1 MADGV
6 EVIKQA
12 IARDFGSV
20 RIDEGENFDTKGTI
34 LRFTSEGRAFVVEV
48 SYEFDT
54 DYASGQVRIDLHQLG
69 AVLRSSKDGRAD
81 VTRSGI
87 SLRSAA

>member
-6 EVIKQA
+6 EVIKQV

-20 RIDEGENFDTKGTI
+20 AIDEQGNFDTKGTI
-34 LRFTSEGRAFVVEV
+34 LRFTSEGRTFVVEV

-54 DYASGQVRIDLHQLG
+54 DYASGQVRIDLYQLG
-69 AVLRSSKDGRAD
+69 AVLRASKDGRAD
-81 VTRSGI
+81 VTRDGI
-87 SLRSAA
+87 SLRPAA

>member
-1 MADGV
+1 MAEGV

-34 LRFTSEGRAFVVEV
+34 LRFTSEDRAFVVEV
-48 SYEFDT
+48 SYEFDA
-54 DYASGQVRIDLHQLG
+54 DCASGQVRINLHQLG
-69 AVLRSSKDGRAD
+69 EVLRASKDGRAD

>member
-48 SYEFDT
+48 SYEFDA
-54 DYASGQVRIDLHQLG
+54 DYSSGQVRIDLHQLG
-69 AVLRSSKDGRAD
+69 AVLRGSKDGRAD

>member
-1 MADGV
+1 MANGV

-20 RIDEGENFDTKGTI
+20 RIDEGHNFDTKGTI
-34 LRFTSEGRAFVVEV
+34 LRFASEGRTFAVEV
-48 SYEFDT
+48 SYEFDA

-69 AVLRSSKDGRAD
+69 AVLRASNNGRAD

-87 SLRSAA
+87 NLRPAA